1 MAWIKI
7 KSSLDGKTST
17 VTRSAY
23 DNFFKRTNIYTIV
36 DDPSIKKVKEK
47 DNGDIHINEPT
58 EVNSTRQNKKKD

>member
-7 KSSLDGKTST
+7 RSSLDGKTSI
-17 VTRSAY
+17 VTKTAF
-23 DNFFKRTNIYTIV
+23 DNFFKKTNIFTIV
-36 DDPSIKKVKEK
+36 DEPSNKKVKEK